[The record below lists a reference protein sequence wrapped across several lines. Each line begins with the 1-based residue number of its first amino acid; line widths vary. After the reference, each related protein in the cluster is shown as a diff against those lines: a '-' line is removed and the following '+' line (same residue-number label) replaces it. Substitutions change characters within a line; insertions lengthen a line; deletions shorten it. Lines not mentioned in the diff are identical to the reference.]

1 MDDSKK
7 QLLKDIFWE
16 MNSISSRTESK
27 SETVITE
34 TDDGN
39 GNIMQT
45 EATVTRTYLY
55 ITVSH
60 KTVDEMAALY
70 GFNQEQKDYLTE
82 LLKEEYRSGRLSNSA
97 FLIAYSNR
105 FAVRHFVRP
114 PFVKFIAIA
123 VWLCT

>member
-39 GNIMQT
+39 GNIVQT
-45 EATVTRTYLY
+45 ETTVTRTYLY
-55 ITVSH
+55 ISVSH
-60 KTVDEMAALY
+60 KTVDEMAVQY
-70 GFNQEQKDYLTE
+70 GFIQPCF
-82 LLKEEYRSGRLSNSA
+82 LLVLPSAKFRGIAETVSA
-97 FLIAYSNR
+97 FS
-105 FAVRHFVRP
+105 RP
-114 PFVKFIAIA
+114 MAA
-123 VWLCT
+123 A